1 MAEKIYVGKARYITF
16 RDGGEKCRIWL
27 TPEGVENINRN
38 VDNNGSINLVMV
50 EMRDPDRAG
59 NTHTLYIDDWK
70 PDGGHRRNHAPG
82 SRPERSRQGQRPER
96 PVYQERQERGQEA
109 PTRGGNSQTRDD
121 GGFNAYNG
129 QEHRYSQADCYP
141 NGQTPPPVQ
150 DQTPPPVQEQ
160 GQYPSDYPEE
170 DLPYDD
176 IPF

>member
-27 TPEGVENINRN
+27 TPDGVEQINRN
-38 VDNNGSINLVMV
+38 VDNKGGINLVMV

-70 PDGGHRRNHAPG
+70 PDGGQRRSHAPAARRENAG
-82 SRPERSRQGQRPER
+82 QYRRSERSAA
-96 PVYQERQERGQEA
+96 YQERQERGQEA

-121 GGFNAYNG
+121 GGFGAYSGNDG
-129 QEHRYSQADCYP
+129 HKYSHEDCYP
-141 NGQTPPPVQ
+141 EGQTPSDGPVMPP
-150 DQTPPPVQEQ
+150 
-160 GQYPSDYPEE
+160 E
-170 DLPYDD
+170 DNTENSLYDD